1 MRKTIVA
8 ILAAAS
14 FWGSGLAI
22 GLAQSGAALG
32 PDPQFV
38 QNALAA
44 LQQQRNRA
52 QDEAAQA
59 QAQLAVVQSQL
70 ASTKK
75 ELDDLKAANVPKPA
89 EPAKK

>member
-14 FWGSGLAI
+14 FWGSGLAV
-22 GLAQSGAALG
+22 GLAQAPG

-38 QNALAA
+38 QNALVA

-52 QDEAAQA
+52 LDEAAQA
-59 QAQLAVVQSQL
+59 QAQLAVTQSQL

-75 ELDDLKAANVPKPA
+75 ELDDLKAQNAPKPA